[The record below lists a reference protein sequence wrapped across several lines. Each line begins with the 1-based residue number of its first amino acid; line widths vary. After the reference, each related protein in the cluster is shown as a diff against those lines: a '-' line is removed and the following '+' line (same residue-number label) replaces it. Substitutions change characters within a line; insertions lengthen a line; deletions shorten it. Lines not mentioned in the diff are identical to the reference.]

1 MIRMAIVGDPERI
14 PDFIRRKFPEAH
26 TQIGASMGRIVLKLA
41 RKIKE
46 EKLSGQVLKTRTGSL
61 RRSISA
67 SVEQGATA
75 ITGIVGTNKIY
86 ARAHEFGVTT
96 KAHDIFPKKRRALAW
111 LKSGAA
117 FSEEKG
123 IFKATGEWTKKGG
136 RKLGKL
142 GGLTYAKHVHHP
154 GSEIPERSFMRT
166 ALNEMAPEVR
176 REFEGAIFGV
186 FGK

>member
-1 MIRMAIVGDPERI
+1 MIKFAIVGDPDRI
-14 PDFIRRKFPEAH
+14 PDFIRRKFPEVR
-26 TQIGASMGRIVLKLA
+26 TEIGASMGRIVLKLA

-46 EKLSGQVLKTRTGSL
+46 EKLSGQVLKTRTGAL
-61 RRSISA
+61 RRSISP

-96 KAHDIFPKKRRALAW
+96 KAHDIFPKKRKALAW
-111 LKSGAA
+111 LKGGYAVP
-117 FSEEKG
+117 EKKG
-123 IFKATGEWTKKGG
+123 IFKATGEWTRKGG
-136 RKLGKL
+136 KALGEMGAL
-142 GGLTYAKHVHHP
+142 SYAKHVRHP
-154 GSEIPERSFMRT
+154 GSVIPERSFMRT
-166 ALNEMAPEVR
+166 ALNEMSPEIR